1 MNLIYKNLL
10 LLLALVAL
18 AMPAARADFVINEKT
33 YSVDTLVHRQ
43 VGPGMV
49 NTIVRIPGYPLNV
62 YVTEVDLNNPNN
74 RIETTI
80 GYNTVGRTE
89 ALVNAYSRNR
99 TAAKRPVVGCN
110 ANFWVVTGNGA
121 PWSSYQLGTP
131 LGGVVRNDTSLVN
144 DNTTWDW
151 WNGGPERSA
160 AAAITHDKT
169 LVLGRLMWDGTITSD
184 KLAGPLAYHNINR
197 RAVAGDICLWGP
209 NYTRTREF
217 EDDWTGFNSKGDN
230 HTDVY
235 YLTFAEGSGWVT
247 NAPMAFTIARIVND
261 ADRQTLGDYDAAL
274 SVTGD
279 ENKAAMARLAEGDVI
294 EITSGWSIIEEER
307 KGERPD
313 IENLVWGNAPIMHN
327 GELLGRNYDETYN
340 SQVYSRTCY
349 GASADGKHLYLLVI
363 DKSTSPLYGTSAGCP
378 TAVACQILKQMC
390 PDVTEIVNMDAGG
403 SAEMMVRGKI
413 INTTTEGTP
422 RAVACGWLAEAI
434 GEEDNEVASIAFDLF
449 RLDVPSY
456 SSVKPRI
463 LGYNSIGELVDEDV
477 QGFTLSCDESL
488 GSTNGDTFK
497 AAGPSTT
504 GTLTAT
510 LGDMTAT
517 VLVRVMDAQP
527 AIMLHPIVIDN
538 RDYPVEVTATVNTNT
553 YFYDPATLE
562 WSIGDSTVATVT
574 QGVLKGEENG
584 STTLVCRVGELI
596 DSTEVTVEI
605 SPKPYLYQDW
615 TGWTLK
621 GSGANDLAMD
631 EATGEI
637 TYTYRSNRAPY
648 LQMSKDLTLFSL
660 PDTVALVFNSTFPV
674 DYVQIDARNRYKTSS
689 NFLKISPEEGDYF
702 APGVDHTIL
711 LDLDALGGSDQVGTY
726 PITIKTIKFTLNNK
740 TTSSEVQTMALKSF
754 YCHYPNVPVP
764 QGLVGDVNG
773 DGAVNIAD
781 INVLIGIILSGTP
794 ASAVADVN
802 DDGVVNITDINL
814 VIGIIL
820 K

>member
-1 MNLIYKNLL
+1 MMKKNLL
-10 LLLALVAL
+10 LMLVLMVLAGS
-18 AMPAARADFVINEKT
+18 AARADFVINDNT
-33 YSVDTLVHRQ
+33 YRVDTLVHRL

-49 NTIVRIPGYPLNV
+49 NTIVRIPDYPLNV

-74 RIETTI
+74 RVETTI
-80 GYNTVGRTE
+80 GYNTVGKTE
-89 ALVNAYSRNR
+89 ALANAYKRNR
-99 TAAKRPVVGCN
+99 TATKRPVVGCN
-110 ANFWVVTGNGA
+110 ANFWVVSGNGA

-184 KLAGPLAYHNINR
+184 KLAEPLVYHNINR

-217 EDDWTGFNSKGDN
+217 EDDWVGFNERGNN
-230 HTDVY
+230 HTDNY
-235 YLTFAEGSGWVT
+235 YLTFVEGSGWIN
-247 NAPMAFTIARIVND
+247 NAPMTFTITRIVND
-261 ADRQTLGDYDAAL
+261 ADRQTLGDYDACL
-274 SVTGD
+274 TVTGD
-279 ENKAAMARLAEGDVI
+279 ANKAAMAALAEGDVI
-294 EITSGWSIIEEER
+294 EVTSGWTVLEAER

-349 GASADGKHLYLLVI
+349 GSSADGKHLYLLVI
-363 DKSTSPLYGTSAGCP
+363 DKATSPLYGTSAGCP

-403 SAEMMVRGKI
+403 SAEMMLFGKI

-422 RAVACGWLAEAI
+422 RAVACGWLVEAI
-434 GEEDNEVASIAFDLF
+434 GEEDNEVASIAFDQF

-488 GSTNGDTFK
+488 GSTDGDTFK
-497 AAGPSTT
+497 AAGPATT

-510 LGDMTAT
+510 LGEMTAT
-517 VLVRVMDAQP
+517 VTVRVMNAQP
-527 AIMLHPIVIDN
+527 VIMLHPIVIDS
-538 RDYPVEVTATVNTNT
+538 RDYPVEVTATVNANT
-553 YFYDPATLE
+553 YFYDPSTLD
-562 WSIGDSTVATVT
+562 WSIDDSSVATVT

-584 STTLVCRVGELI
+584 STTLVCRVGEFV
-596 DSTEVTVEI
+596 DSTQVTVEI

-621 GSGANDLAMD
+621 GSGAKDIVMD
-631 EATGEI
+631 EATGDI
-637 TYTYRSNRAPY
+637 TFNYSANRAPY
-648 LQMSKDLTLFSL
+648 LQMSKDITLYSL
-660 PDTVALVFNSTFPV
+660 PDTVALVFKSTIPI
-674 DYVQIDARNRYKTSS
+674 DYVQIDARNRYHTSS
-689 NFLKISPEEGDYF
+689 NYIKIEPVGAEVF
-702 APGVDHTIL
+702 AAGENHTIL

-726 PITIKTIKFTLNNK
+726 PINVKSIKFSLDKTAAAGAQTL
-740 TTSSEVQTMALKSF
+740 ALKSF
-754 YCHYPNVPVP
+754 YCHYPGIPTPPAV
-764 QGLVGDVNG
+764 VGDVNG

-781 INVLIGIILSGTP
+781 INTIISIILSG
-794 ASAVADVN
+794 ASASSVADVN
-802 DDGVVNITDINL
+802 GDGVVNISDINL
-814 VIGIIL
+814 VIAIIL
-820 K
+820 N